1 MSARRLI
8 LILGDQLTHGLGA
21 LKDIDR
27 EHDHVLLA
35 EVMEE
40 ASHVPHHPKKIAL
53 IFSAM
58 RHFSEALR
66 ARGIQVHYVT
76 LDDPDNSGSLAGE
89 LLRWTQRLDPAEV
102 HLTECGDWRL
112 EQALRHCGVPIHWHQ
127 DSRFLCSRDAFAAWA
142 KGRKQLR
149 MEFFYR
155 EMRRDSGLLLNPDGT
170 PEGGAWNFDADN
182 RKALPKGVRPPA
194 ALRIEPDAITAEVL
208 ALVARRFTHH
218 YGRLDGFDYPVTA
231 EQAERLWQHF
241 LARGL
246 ADFGD
251 YQDAMVDDEPFL
263 FHSRISAALN
273 IGLLDMRQLLSL
285 IHI

>member
-102 HLTECGDWRL
+102 HLTE
-112 EQALRHCGVPIHWHQ
+112 
-127 DSRFLCSRDAFAAWA
+127 
-142 KGRKQLR
+142 
-149 MEFFYR
+149 
-155 EMRRDSGLLLNPDGT
+155 
-170 PEGGAWNFDADN
+170 
-182 RKALPKGVRPPA
+182 
-194 ALRIEPDAITAEVL
+194 
-208 ALVARRFTHH
+208 
-218 YGRLDGFDYPVTA
+218 
-231 EQAERLWQHF
+231 
-241 LARGL
+241 
-246 ADFGD
+246 
-251 YQDAMVDDEPFL
+251 
-263 FHSRISAALN
+263 
-273 IGLLDMRQLLSL
+273 
-285 IHI
+285 